1 MEVRQALDPVLAVIT
16 FDTEEEAIA
25 IANDT
30 CQGLTASLWTDSI
43 NTAHRMASAIRAGTV
58 SINGFSEGDISPP
71 FGGCKQSGFGGRDLS
86 VCAHDQYGELNTTW
100 TQLS

>member
-30 CQGLTASLWTDSI
+30 CQGLTASLWTDRI
-43 NTAHRMASAIRAGTV
+43 NTGHRMASAIRAGTV

-71 FGGCKQSGFGGRDLS
+71 FGGCKQSGCGGRDQS
-86 VCAHDQYGELNTTW
+86 VCAHDQHGEPNTTW